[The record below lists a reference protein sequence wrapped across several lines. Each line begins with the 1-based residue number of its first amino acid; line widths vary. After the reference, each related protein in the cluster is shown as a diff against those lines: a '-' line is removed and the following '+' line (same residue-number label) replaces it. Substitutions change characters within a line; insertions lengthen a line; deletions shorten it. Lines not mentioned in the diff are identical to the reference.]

1 MKKAG
6 LILALIVAVS
16 GCARGERADIAD
28 AAPHVAFAEGIS
40 PRVQLNALRA
50 ERKLPLLQ
58 SSDALAKA
66 ARLHARDL
74 WGNGFISHTGSD
86 GAKIGARVTRAGFRW
101 CTVAENIGQGTKYDT
116 STKVIEGWRGSPK
129 HYRNIMN
136 PKVKSFGMAKE
147 GDVWVLVLAAR
158 KC

>member
-6 LILALIVAVS
+6 LILALILGVS
-16 GCARGERADIAD
+16 GCARGEHEDVAEAPPYIA
-28 AAPHVAFAEGIS
+28 FTEGIS
-40 PRVQLNALRA
+40 PRAQLNALRV
-50 ERKLPLLQ
+50 EKKLSLLQ
-58 SSDALAKA
+58 PSDVLVKA
-66 ARLHARDL
+66 ARRHARDL
-74 WGNGFISHTGSD
+74 SENDFISHTGSD
-86 GAKIGARVTRAGFRW
+86 GATIGARVTRAGFRW
-101 CTVAENIGQGTKYDT
+101 CTVAENIGEGKKYDT

-136 PKVKSFGMAKE
+136 PKGKSFGMAKE